1 MIKELIPFLI
11 IGMISATPTKLTAAP
26 LASALEKPLKSSDYF
41 SFSITPDKDSV
52 QIQASDING
61 KLTLGGKS
69 LSNCAADGTNWKCK
83 PAEDLTVGELELA
96 VVGTPQIS
104 SVALEVNANNKKVL
118 IPNIAAKPKTATVTG
133 EIAADSDIEITLTA
147 NTAPGKAI
155 AGSALSNYFKL
166 GSVNLGACSETGFAS
181 SALKDSSVSIK
192 CKTGGKLAVS
202 DKPYTFSLQD
212 AANKGSVESL
222 TIATFGDVTV
232 SAVKSENNGK
242 FLNLSILFFAFSLLF

>member
-1 MIKELIPFLI
+1 M
-11 IGMISATPTKLTAAP
+11 
-26 LASALEKPLKSSDYF
+26 
-41 SFSITPDKDSV
+41 
-52 QIQASDING
+52 
-61 KLTLGGKS
+61 
-69 LSNCAADGTNWKCK
+69 
-83 PAEDLTVGELELA
+83 
-96 VVGTPQIS
+96 
-104 SVALEVNANNKKVL
+104 
-118 IPNIAAKPKTATVTG
+118 
-133 EIAADSDIEITLTA
+133 TA